1 METVYLETTFISY
14 LVARPSRDV
23 IVAGHQQTTQ
33 DWWEKRRSEFECSV
47 SQVVIDEASVG
58 DPAEVQK
65 RLAIIGGLPTLAIT
79 DDANALTQAI
89 MAAGILPPQ
98 VVRDAAH
105 VAVAAVHAVD
115 YLLTWNCKH
124 LANAQIARRIA
135 VVCEK
140 LSRKGESKRGRD
152 SFITDRLNQ

>member
-1 METVYLETTFISY
+1 MESVYLETTFISY

-33 DWWEKRRSEFECSV
+33 EWWANRRTEFECSV

-65 RLAIIGGLPTLAIT
+65 RLAIIGGLPSLEIT
-79 DDANALTQAI
+79 VTAESLTRAI
-89 MAAGILPPQ
+89 MAAGILPPHAFP
-98 VVRDAAH
+98 DAVH
-105 VAVAAVHAVD
+105 VAVSAIHAVD

-124 LANAQIARRIA
+124 LANAQIGRRIA
-135 VVCEK
+135 VVCQK
-140 LSRKGESKRGRD
+140 LGNRMPIICTPEELMGA
-152 SFITDRLNQ
+152 

>member
-1 METVYLETTFISY
+1 MESVYLETTFISY

-33 DWWEKRRSEFECSV
+33 EWWANRRGEFDCSV
-47 SQVVIDEASVG
+47 SQVVIDEASAG
-58 DPAEVQK
+58 DPTEIQK
-65 RLAIIGGLPTLAIT
+65 RLAIIGELPTLAIT
-79 DDANALTQAI
+79 DDANALTKAI
-89 MAAGILPPQ
+89 MAAGILPPH

-140 LSRKGESKRGRD
+140 FGCKMPIICTPEELMGE
-152 SFITDRLNQ
+152 

>member
-1 METVYLETTFISY
+1 MESVYLETTFISY

-33 DWWEKRRSEFECSV
+33 DWWEVRRSDFECSV

-58 DPAEVQK
+58 DPTEVQK
-65 RLAIIGGLPTLAIT
+65 RLAIIGGLPSLAIT
-79 DDANALTQAI
+79 DDAKALTQAI

-140 LSRKGESKRGRD
+140 LGRKMPIICTPEELMGE
-152 SFITDRLNQ
+152 

>member
-1 METVYLETTFISY
+1 MSMESVYLETTFNSY

-33 DWWEKRRSEFECSV
+33 DWWENRRSKFDCSV

-58 DPAEVQK
+58 DPTEVQK
-65 RLAIIGGLPTLAIT
+65 RLAILGGLPTLAIT

-140 LSRKGESKRGRD
+140 LGYRVPIICTPEELMGA
-152 SFITDRLNQ
+152 

>member
-1 METVYLETTFISY
+1 MESVYLETTFISY

-23 IVAGHQQTTQ
+23 IVAGHQQPTQ
-33 DWWEKRRSEFECSV
+33 DWCANRRSQFECSV

-58 DPAEVQK
+58 DPAEIQK
-65 RLAIIGGLPTLAIT
+65 KLAIIGGLPTLAIT
-79 DDANALTQAI
+79 DEANALTQSI
-89 MAAGILPPQ
+89 MAAGILPPK
-98 VVRDAAH
+98 VLRDAAH
-105 VAVAAVHAVD
+105 VAVAAVHAID

-140 LSRKGESKRGRD
+140 LGRKMPIICTPEELMGE
-152 SFITDRLNQ
+152 

>member
-1 METVYLETTFISY
+1 MESVYLETTFISY

-33 DWWEKRRSEFECSV
+33 DWWENRRSRFDCSV

-58 DPAEVQK
+58 DPTEVQK
-65 RLAIIGGLPTLAIT
+65 RLAVIGGLPTLALT
-79 DDANALTQAI
+79 DEANALTQAI

-98 VVRDAAH
+98 VLRDAAH

-140 LSRKGESKRGRD
+140 LGRKMPIICTPEEL
-152 SFITDRLNQ
+152 I

>member
-1 METVYLETTFISY
+1 MESVYLETSFISY

-33 DWWEKRRSEFECSV
+33 EWWANRRSEFECSI

-65 RLAIIGGLPTLAIT
+65 RLAIVSDLPALNVTEIAKSLAE
-79 DDANALTQAI
+79 AI
-89 MAAGILPPQ
+89 MTAGILPRQ
-98 VVRDAAH
+98 AVRDAAH
-105 VAVAAVHAVD
+105 VAVCSVHSVA

-124 LANAQIARRIA
+124 LANAQITRRIEL
-135 VVCEK
+135 VCES
-140 LSRKGESKRGRD
+140 LGHRMPIICTPEELMGV
-152 SFITDRLNQ
+152 

>member
-1 METVYLETTFISY
+1 MESVYLETTFISY

-33 DWWEKRRSEFECSV
+33 DWWANRRSEFECSV
-47 SQVVIDEASVG
+47 SQVVIDEVSVG
-58 DPAEVQK
+58 DPMEVQK
-65 RLAIIGGLPTLAIT
+65 RIAIIGGLPTLPTLALT
-79 DDANALTQAI
+79 DEANALTQAI

-98 VVRDAAH
+98 VLRDAAH

-140 LSRKGESKRGRD
+140 LGRKMP
-152 SFITDRLNQ
+152 IICT

>member
-1 METVYLETTFISY
+1 MESAYLETSFISY

-33 DWWEKRRSEFECSV
+33 EWWDNRRSEFACSV

-58 DPAEVQK
+58 DATEIQK
-65 RLAIIGGLPTLAIT
+65 RLAIISGLPTVDVT
-79 DDANALTQAI
+79 EDAETLTQAI
-89 MAAGILPPQ
+89 IAAGILPPHAFP
-98 VVRDAAH
+98 DAAH
-105 VAVAAVHAVD
+105 VAVSAVHKID

-124 LANAQIARRIA
+124 LANAQIARRMA

-140 LSRKGESKRGRD
+140 LGYKMPIICTPEELMGA
-152 SFITDRLNQ
+152 

>member
-1 METVYLETTFISY
+1 MESVYLETTFISY

-23 IVAGHQQTTQ
+23 IVVGHQQITQ
-33 DWWEKRRSEFECSV
+33 DWWIDRRSAFECSV

-79 DDANALTQAI
+79 NEANALTHAI
-89 MAAGILPPQ
+89 MAAGILPPH

-115 YLLTWNCKH
+115 YLLTWNRKH

-140 LSRKGESKRGRD
+140 LSRKMPIICTPEELMGD
-152 SFITDRLNQ
+152 

>member
-1 METVYLETTFISY
+1 MESVYLETTFISY

-23 IVAGHQQTTQ
+23 IVAGHQQTTH
-33 DWWEKRRSEFECSV
+33 DWWENQRSEFECSV

-58 DPAEVQK
+58 DPTEIQK
-65 RLAIIGGLPTLAIT
+65 RLAIIAGLATLEVT
-79 DDANALTQAI
+79 KDAEALTQAI
-89 MAAGILPPQ
+89 MAAGILPPHAFP
-98 VVRDAAH
+98 DAAH
-105 VAVAAVHAVD
+105 IGVAAVHAVD

-140 LSRKGESKRGRD
+140 LCHKMPIICTPEELLGA
-152 SFITDRLNQ
+152 

>member
-1 METVYLETTFISY
+1 MESVYLETTFISY

-33 DWWEKRRSEFECSV
+33 DWWANRRSEFECSV

-79 DDANALTQAI
+79 DEANALTQAI
-89 MAAGILPPQ
+89 MAAGILPPK
-98 VVRDAAH
+98 VLRDAAH
-105 VAVAAVHAVD
+105 VAVAAVHAID

-140 LSRKGESKRGRD
+140 LGRKMPIICTPEELMGE
-152 SFITDRLNQ
+152 

>member
-1 METVYLETTFISY
+1 MESVYLETTFISY

-33 DWWEKRRSEFECSV
+33 DWWANRQSQFECSV

-58 DPAEVQK
+58 DPEEVQK

-79 DDANALTQAI
+79 DEANALTQSI
-89 MAAGILPPQ
+89 MAAGILPPKAL
-98 VVRDAAH
+98 RDAAH
-105 VAVAAVHAVD
+105 VAVAAVHAID

-140 LSRKGESKRGRD
+140 LGRKMPIICTPEELMGE
-152 SFITDRLNQ
+152 